1 MSQLS
6 RENQESLS
14 EVRSLRQ
21 KNGFILLEV
30 LVAMSLVATSWL
42 ALVGTYQGVI
52 LRLGQLQVK
61 RDEIRI
67 VLDQHEMALLNTT
80 QFSPIN
86 SSLRKLPNE
95 SVGISRRSHPFS
107 HPSSLPDKK

>member
-67 VLDQHEMALLNTT
+67 VLDRHEMALLNTA

-95 SVGISRRSHPFS
+95 SVGISRRSHPFP
-107 HPSSLPDKK
+107 HPSSPPDKK